1 MSFMQVGS
9 ITAAVAAG
17 NITAAVAAV
26 IPDMLAK
33 YGLSLTIVQTRALN
47 LEEDTLNTKFCGALL

>member
-1 MSFMQVGS
+1 MSFMQV
-9 ITAAVAAG
+9 G